1 MIRIIQA
8 IFLISILCF
17 ISTDSV
23 ANDDS
28 NQPVSV
34 YPRICKE
41 GLYSQ
46 PKGSFKLAVFCDDAI
61 GTNIGVIYHDPEN
74 DSYWQDPKWSKDVT
88 SFWWGLKGDLLYIST
103 SGIYGS
109 GGVYELDL
117 MNRKSIFILP
127 DGYPPTAG
135 TYSSEI
141 MKYNAESNSLEC
153 KIEYFHRE
161 KKKPISETIE
171 IQLKNI
177 R

>member
-1 MIRIIQA
+1 MIVN
-8 IFLISILCF
+8 
-17 ISTDSV
+17 TE
-23 ANDDS
+23 ANEIV
-28 NQPVSV
+28 NQPVFIF
-34 YPRICKE
+34 PRLCKE

-61 GTNIGVIYHDPEN
+61 GTNVGVIFHEPGNDA
-74 DSYWQDPKWSKDVT
+74 DSYWQDQNWSRDVT

-103 SGIYGS
+103 NGIYGS

-117 MNRKSIFILP
+117 KNRKSKMILP

-153 KIEYFHRE
+153 KIEYFHME
-161 KKKPISETIE
+161 KKKPISETIK
-171 IQLKNI
+171 IQLK
-177 R
+177 